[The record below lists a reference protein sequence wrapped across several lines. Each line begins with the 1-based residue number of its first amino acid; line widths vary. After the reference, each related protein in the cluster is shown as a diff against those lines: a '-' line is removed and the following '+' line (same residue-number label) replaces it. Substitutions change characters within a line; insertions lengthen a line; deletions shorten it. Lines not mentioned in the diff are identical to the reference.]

1 MIVLDESALI
11 CDFAE
16 TYHILDYRS
25 LPARQ
30 AAILAGGL
38 REDSRIMMKIGGA
51 RAPQDTLLLALI
63 ADALQILVWQ
73 NTENG
78 HKGKNRPGSI
88 VRELTK
94 EPKPSVG
101 FASAEEFDRW
111 RGRIVRKENG

>member
-1 MIVLDESALI
+1 MLVLDESALI

-16 TYHILDYRS
+16 TYHIMDYRS

-38 REDSRIMMKIGGA
+38 RENSRIMMKMGGA
-51 RAPQDTLLLALI
+51 QVPRDTLLLAAI

-73 NTENG
+73 NTEDG

-88 VRELTK
+88 VRELTRERK
-94 EPKPSVG
+94 TEVG
-101 FASAEEFDRW
+101 FDSPEEFKRW
-111 RGRIVRKENG
+111 RARIVRDQNG

>member
-30 AAILAGGL
+30 AAILAVGL
-38 REDSRIMMKIGGA
+38 REDSRIMMKLGGTQA
-51 RAPQDTLLLALI
+51 GPNTMLLAMI

-73 NTENG
+73 NTESG
-78 HKGKNRPGSI
+78 HKGRNRPKS
-88 VRELTK
+88 VTK
-94 EPKPSVG
+94 LLAARRDTVG
-101 FASAEEFDRW
+101 FSTAEEFSAW
-111 RGRIVRKENG
+111 RAGIVRKDNG